1 MVQKQASITYILYN
15 FELQFD
21 VVVSFLISVV
31 AFYQSLAFYVA
42 NENRQKTRETTVHL
56 EKQAEKNMVKMHHGT
71 LLVKRTAK
79 EIWHG

>member
-1 MVQKQASITYILYN
+1 MMILMINQSTSTAFYMKNNFWTKISKNGHCDIRYN
-15 FELQFD
+15 FELQLD

-56 EKQAEKNMVKMHHGT
+56 EK
-71 LLVKRTAK
+71 
-79 EIWHG
+79 